1 MIFTTD
7 IKVRGYHIDFYHHVN
22 NARYLEFLETARW
35 NLLEQEKWLSRLKEQ
50 NLGLVIVSI
59 TIDYRSPAHMGDVLE
74 VRTEFKEAQAHK
86 GLISQDIY
94 QKGSGKLV
102 AEAKVAY
109 VILDLRTGKV
119 GRLDNTS
126 LQDWRTLIEQ

>member
-59 TIDYRSPAHMGDVLE
+59 TIDYRSPAHMGV
-74 VRTEFKEAQAHK
+74 
-86 GLISQDIY
+86 ISQDIY